1 MENQKQTSNINKLPT
16 YDKLSYE
23 KCVFSFRRHII
34 NHIDNIPE
42 IKKNL
47 LDFSLDCKTGIEHIR
62 SFSWKIYLNTLSS
75 NENTTL
81 KTWLEETMNLRNE
94 FKKKVKELMNIKKY
108 RGDPLGGFEGQWCD
122 FFDKA
127 DIKHLIKIDVD
138 RTFQDRELFCENSIK
153 DIEYNILYLFSK
165 VNKKNSYK
173 QGMNDILAMLIYSLY
188 PYYRKSKITEYN
200 SELFDKWV
208 ENPLSNIND
217 IYNFFNDENYFQCD
231 LFYLLV
237 NLMNWGVNRFYEDI
251 DEKNIKGEA
260 KDYLGKRCEYISEK
274 KLKLENS
281 RLYYHFVNIGIDPS
295 VVLLRWIKCL
305 FTREFHPQ
313 DCSIIWD
320 VIFANEILEPT
331 GDLGYVDYF
340 SIAMLDFI
348 SDELLNKDQSECF
361 KRLFHYPPLESM
373 STLINLTS
381 SIKPKIIE
389 LEKMEIIKEKEWQEK
404 SNKNKQQLEKI
415 AEQNKKL
422 KKELEENIEKNK
434 QNSNN
439 NYINN
444 INNFIFANQFNLIQN
459 PNIFINNNNQKYLSP
474 QLNNIQ
480 NQNQQYFP
488 QMNIMFNNSTNMLLN
503 VNKKEKN
510 NKKENKET
518 KDKNKSPL
526 DLLKTTY
533 SESIE
538 DKNKLFEEL
547 KTIINKYKSNFSFND
562 RIKTNE
568 LLDKL
573 KKKL

>member
-1 MENQKQTSNINKLPT
+1 MEQQKNLSKINSLPT

-23 KCVFSFRRHII
+23 KCIFSFKRHII
-34 NHIDNIPE
+34 NNIENIPE

-47 LDFSLDCKTGIEHIR
+47 LNLSLDGKTGIENIR

-75 NENTTL
+75 KENTSL

-94 FKKKVKELMNIKKY
+94 FKKKMKELMNIKKY
-108 RGDPLGGFEGQWCD
+108 RGDPLGGFEGQWGD

-138 RTFQDRELFCENSIK
+138 RTFQDRDLFQENSIK
-153 DIEYNILYLFSK
+153 EIEYNILYIFSK
-165 VNKKNSYK
+165 INQLTSYK

-188 PYYRKSKITEYN
+188 PYYRKSKIKEYN
-200 SELFDKWV
+200 NELFNKWV
-208 ENPLSNIND
+208 ENPFNNIED
-217 IYNFFNDENYFQCD
+217 IYNFFHDENYFQSD
-231 LFYLLV
+231 LFYLMV
-237 NLMNWGVNRFYEDI
+237 NLMKFGVNKFYEDI
-251 DEKNIKGEA
+251 DEKNNKNGET
-260 KDYLGKRCEYISEK
+260 KNYLVKRCEYISEK
-274 KLKLENS
+274 KLKLQNS

-320 VIFANEILEPT
+320 VIFANEIIEPT
-331 GDLGYVDYF
+331 GDLGYVDFF

-348 SDELLNKDQSECF
+348 SDELLRKDQSECF
-361 KRLFHYPPLESM
+361 RRLFHYPPLESM
-373 STLINLTS
+373 NTLISLTS

-389 LEKMEIIKEKEWQEK
+389 LEKLEIKKEKEWKEK
-404 SNKNKQQLEKI
+404 TIRNKQQLDLI

-422 KKELEENIEKNK
+422 KKEFEENIEKNK
-434 QNSNN
+434 QIANN
-439 NYINN
+439 NNINN

-459 PNIFINNNNQKYLSP
+459 PNIFINDNTKYHSP

-480 NQNQQYFP
+480 NQNQQIFP
-488 QMNIMFNNSTNMLLN
+488 QMNIMFNNSTNNLIN
-503 VNKKEKN
+503 INNREINNKNE
-510 NKKENKET
+510 KKEN

-526 DLLKTTY
+526 DLIKTTY

-547 KTIINKYKSNFSFND
+547 KTIINKYKSNFNFND
-562 RIKTNE
+562 RVKTNA
-568 LLDKL
+568 LLDQL